1 MSVNRNLHSLHF
13 YIIFDK
19 SYWQLPSFWYN
30 WHIPQFMS
38 RAGLIRHDLTR
49 EEEFMILLGS
59 MILLCGL
66 GIKLAEYLNEN
77 M

>member
-1 MSVNRNLHSLHF
+1 
-13 YIIFDK
+13 
-19 SYWQLPSFWYN
+19 
-30 WHIPQFMS
+30 MS